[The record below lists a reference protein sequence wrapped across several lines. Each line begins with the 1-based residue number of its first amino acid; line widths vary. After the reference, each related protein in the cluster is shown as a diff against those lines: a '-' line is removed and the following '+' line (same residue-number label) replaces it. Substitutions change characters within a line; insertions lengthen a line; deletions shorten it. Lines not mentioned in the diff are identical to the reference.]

1 MSSSC
6 HLPSHVKTFICSSVN
21 MYIHRHMYTRVRD
34 GERKGEA
41 KAEAE
46 ADTKVLRK
54 NKALP
59 RE

>member
-1 MSSSC
+1 
-6 HLPSHVKTFICSSVN
+6 

>member
-1 MSSSC
+1 
-6 HLPSHVKTFICSSVN
+6 
-21 MYIHRHMYTRVRD
+21 MYTRVRD